1 MASKRGMVYHNLA
14 TMLEAGMPILK
25 SLEQAGIGWGKLS
38 RALKS
43 VSVDA
48 AAGEGLVESMKKH
61 PRAFG
66 ALDLLLIDAGEQ
78 SGDMVHVFKFLAGWY
93 DFCTR
98 LQRIIIAGLVLP
110 AFILHIAAFLNPA
123 APMILGKISLT
134 AYFLEA
140 AKILAFFYIPL
151 VAILCIVLFTP
162 RSGILR
168 WMLDTFTLYT
178 PVLGKAVRN
187 LALSRY
193 CQAFSIMYKAGVPI
207 VQCARN
213 ATGVTGNVVIAR
225 MLEGGYISAKT
236 GHPMSAGFS
245 RSLPESFRSIWETGE
260 ETGKLD
266 EASERLA
273 KASAD
278 TSEFLFEQLAQ
289 WLPRIMYFGVMI
301 LMVKM
306 IFEGYSSIGY
316 GLGEL
321 K

>member
-14 TMLEAGMPILK
+14 SMLEAGMPILK
-25 SLEQAGIGWGKLS
+25 SLEQAGTGWGRLS
-38 RALKS
+38 RALKT

-48 AAGEGLVESMKKH
+48 AAGEGLIESMKKH
-61 PRAFG
+61 PKAFG
-66 ALDLLLIDAGEQ
+66 ALDLLLIEAGEE
-78 SGDMVHVFKFLAGWY
+78 SGDMVNVFKFLADWY
-93 DFCTR
+93 DFCGR
-98 LQRIIIAGLVLP
+98 LKGIIIAGLVLP
-110 AFILHIAAFLNPA
+110 AFILHIAAFLSPA

-151 VAILCIVLFTP
+151 VSILCIVWFTP
-162 RSGILR
+162 RGGILR
-168 WMLDTFTLYT
+168 WVLDMFVLYV
-178 PVLGKAVRN
+178 PVLGKAVRH
-187 LALSRY
+187 LSLSRY
-193 CQAFSIMYKAGVPI
+193 CQAFSMMYKAGVPI

-213 ATGVTGNVVIAR
+213 ATSVTGNVVIAR
-225 MLEGGYISAKT
+225 MLEGGYVSAKT
-236 GHPMSAGFS
+236 GHPMSSGFS
-245 RSLPESFRSIWETGE
+245 RGLPESFRSVWEAGE

-273 KASAD
+273 KTSAE

-289 WLPRIMYFGVMI
+289 WLPRIVYFGVMI

-306 IFEGYSSIGY
+306 IFEGYASIGY
-316 GLGEL
+316 GLGGL